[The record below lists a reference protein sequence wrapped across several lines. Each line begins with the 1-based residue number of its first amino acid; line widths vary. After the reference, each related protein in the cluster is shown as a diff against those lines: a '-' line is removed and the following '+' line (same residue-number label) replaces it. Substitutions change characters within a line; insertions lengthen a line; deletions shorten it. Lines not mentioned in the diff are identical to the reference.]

1 MGELFGAIGSV
12 AAAGISAAA
21 VKSATAAQ
29 IRALERQREFVYS
42 ELDPARVG
50 GAATAADRERIQN
63 QLALQA
69 LVDPELLRQR
79 YAAQAAT
86 SAQLEGLLSEDSAA
100 SQVAAQATEEALAG
114 APRMQQAKEAL
125 IDAAL
130 KELQLG
136 ATLPPDL
143 QAEIVQTGLQ
153 RSGSATRGAG
163 GSGFGGQILTSAVGS
178 AGLQLQAD
186 RQQRAAGLLEAADN
200 LERSRASILGSLF
213 PSLQSSS
220 LSKLGAAD
228 TVFKTS
234 AAAVPE
240 AGLTGES
247 VANLWLARVGATNQL
262 AQQSADA
269 AARGGFAQAQI
280 LNTGIGNAVGYLAQ
294 PGRVV
299 PAGAT
304 VQPSFID
311 RIFG

>member
-1 MGELFGAIGSV
+1 MGEIFGAVGSV
-12 AAAGISAAA
+12 AAAGISANA
-21 VKSATAAQ
+21 VKNATEAQ
-29 IRALERQREFVYS
+29 IKALERQRKFVFN

-50 GAATAADRERIQN
+50 SAATAADRERIQN

-86 SAQLEGLLSEDSAA
+86 SEQLEGLLSEESEAA
-100 SQVAAQATEEALAG
+100 RVATQAAQEALAG

-130 KELQLG
+130 RELQLG

-153 RSGSATRGAG
+153 RSAATTGGPG
-163 GSGFGGQILTSAVGS
+163 GSGFGGNILTTALGS

-213 PSLQSSS
+213 PNLQSAG
-220 LSKLGAAD
+220 LSKLSAAD

-269 AARGGFAQAQI
+269 AARGGFAQAQL
-280 LNTGIGNAVGYLAQ
+280 LNTGIGNAAGYLAQ

-304 VQPSFID
+304 VEKSFID

>member
-1 MGELFGAIGSV
+1 MSEIIGAAGSV
-12 AAAGISAAA
+12 AGAAISANA
-21 VKSATAAQ
+21 VKNATAAQ
-29 IRALERQREFVYS
+29 IKALERQREFVYK
-42 ELDPARVG
+42 ELDPSKVG
-50 GAATAADRERIQN
+50 GAALAADRERIQN

-69 LVDPELLRQR
+69 LTDPELLRQR

-86 SAQLEGLLSEDSAA
+86 SSQLEDLLSDESAA
-100 SQVAAQATEEALAG
+100 ARVEAQATEEALAG
-114 APRMQQAKEAL
+114 APRMQEAKEAL

-130 KELQLG
+130 RELQLG
-136 ATLPPDL
+136 ATLPPDV

-163 GSGFGGQILTSAVGS
+163 GAGFGGQVLTTALGT

-213 PSLQSSS
+213 PNLQSSN
-220 LSKLGAAD
+220 LSRLGAAD

-269 AARGGFAQAQI
+269 VARGGFAQAQI
-280 LNTGIGNAVGYLAQ
+280 LNKGIGDVTGYLAQ
-294 PGRVV
+294 PGRVI

-304 VQPSFID
+304 VEKNFLSS
-311 RIFG
+311 IFG

>member
-1 MGELFGAIGSV
+1 MGELFGALGSV

-21 VKSATAAQ
+21 VKDATAAQ
-29 IRALERQREFVYS
+29 IKALEKQRKFVF
-42 ELDPARVG
+42 EQLDPTLVG
-50 GAATAADRERIQN
+50 GAATAADRERAQN

-69 LVDPELLRQR
+69 LTDPELLRQR

-86 SAQLEGLLSEDSAA
+86 SQQLERLLSEESAA
-100 SQVAAQATEEALAG
+100 AQVAEQATAEALAG

-153 RSGSATRGAG
+153 RSGAATRGAG
-163 GSGFGGQILTSAVGS
+163 GAGFGGQILTSAVGS

-213 PSLQSSS
+213 PNLESSN
-220 LSKLGAAD
+220 LSKISAAD

-234 AAAVPE
+234 AAAAPE

-280 LNTGIGNAVGYLAQ
+280 LNKGIGDAVGYIAQ

-304 VQPSFID
+304 VQPSFLS